1 MTLRN
6 LFKTDNL
13 SSANLRLDS
22 KPGSLGAGIL
32 QDPSVYEHIAHDYF
46 QNVQQLSNG
55 FLLTWCQDEAPR
67 TLLFLPRQKPCTFL
81 TQYDVTKYP
90 EEWEVLRSTQVSD
103 KWRVEDGNL
112 YPVIRGIETIVLFD

>member
-6 LFKTDNL
+6 LLKTDNL
-13 SSANLRLDS
+13 SSDNLRLDS
-22 KPGSLGAGIL
+22 KPGSLGARTL

-55 FLLTWCQDEAPR
+55 FVLTWCQDEVPR